1 MQPSTRSLLF
11 LLLCRAAQPASS
23 LAESWSWPWSRAASA
38 TPSWARGLKS
48 PPKSWAPVHPASS
61 ELVEQ
66 KEESPAAQT
75 SEEASEAPAAEQAA
89 AEQSVAEPAAA
100 ELAVPG
106 PAPSE
111 SQRAARLAAEQARAA
126 EDEKGRL
133 QELRVELEVKQREL
147 DELSAKH
154 AKGESFAAGAAKRA
168 AKKAAAKMATDA
180 EQSQDAQAEVDDK
193 VQDLQAQLEAE
204 EQRLKFQQR
213 QRKIEAELFAKQREL
228 AEAAEAQRA
237 KAQAAAEAASAV
249 EAARQAVS
257 QAAEHSRAVEAA
269 RAEQAKAEARQHEL
283 KELAKKPGCY
293 MRIPSGCPSKAM
305 KTDKWRK
312 DAWADKRG
320 VDSQACQQRK
330 GTWDTYC
337 GSKDTEMIF
346 VEAGDSEN

>member
-1 MQPSTRSLLF
+1 
-11 LLLCRAAQPASS
+11 
-23 LAESWSWPWSRAASA
+23 
-38 TPSWARGLKS
+38 
-48 PPKSWAPVHPASS
+48 
-61 ELVEQ
+61 
-66 KEESPAAQT
+66 
-75 SEEASEAPAAEQAA
+75 
-89 AEQSVAEPAAA
+89 VAEPAAA

-228 AEAAEAQRA
+228 AEATEAQRA
-237 KAQAAAEAASAV
+237 RAQAAAEAV
-249 EAARQAVS
+249 R
-257 QAAEHSRAVEAA
+257 AAEEMA
-269 RAEQAKAEARQHEL
+269 RAELEQARAAEAAAAAQERARQLQAQAEAKQHMM

-293 MRIPSGCPSKAM
+293 VRIPSGCPNKPM
-305 KTDKWRK
+305 RTDKWRM
-312 DAWADKRG
+312 DTWAEKNG
-320 VDSQACQQRK
+320 VGREGCERRK

-337 GSKDTEMIF
+337 GSQDAEMIF
-346 VEAGDSEN
+346 AEAGEGVVN